1 MKKIFFLASVISLAC
16 ISCKTKKQALKT
28 NENSATISSNQTASP
43 ITYRLIVSFISKGAG
58 PDSEKIKSFL
68 AYANGHPKKPAY
80 QTIAWGR
87 EGEVDYCFTLS
98 ELTSKKDLVTFI
110 EDIKK
115 LGAGSDMLII
125 SENTECQHKSR

>member
-1 MKKIFFLASVISLAC
+1 MKKIFFLASLISLAC
-16 ISCKTKKQALKT
+16 VYCKSKKEVEKAIENRETVVSSVAATPIS
-28 NENSATISSNQTASP
+28 
-43 ITYRLIVSFISKGAG
+43 YRLIVSFISKGAG

-68 AYANGHPKKPAY
+68 AYTDGHPKKPTY

-98 ELTSKKDLVTFI
+98 ELTSKKDLVGFI

-115 LGAGSDMLII
+115 IGAGNDMLII
-125 SENTECQHKSR
+125 SENAECQHKSR

>member
-1 MKKIFFLASVISLAC
+1 MKKIFFLASVISLAF
-16 ISCKTKKQALKT
+16 ISCKTKKQTLKT

-68 AYANGHPKKPAY
+68 AYSDGHPKKPAY

-115 LGAGSDMLII
+115 IGAGSDMLIV
-125 SENTECQHKSR
+125 SENIECQHKGR

>member
-1 MKKIFFLASVISLAC
+1 MKKIFFLASLISLAC
-16 ISCKTKKQALKT
+16 ISCKSKKEVAKAI
-28 NENSATISSNQTASP
+28 ENRETAASSVAATPIS
-43 ITYRLIVSFISKGAG
+43 YRLIVSFISKGAG

-68 AYANGHPKKPAY
+68 AYIDGHPKKPAY

-98 ELTSKKDLVTFI
+98 ELTSKKDLVGFI

-115 LGAGSDMLII
+115 IGAGNDMLIV
-125 SENTECQHKSR
+125 SENAECQHKSR

>member
-16 ISCKTKKQALKT
+16 ISCKSKKEASKT
-28 NENSATISSNQTASP
+28 IENPANITSNVAATSIS
-43 ITYRLIVSFISKGAG
+43 YRLIVSFISKGAG
-58 PDSEKIKSFL
+58 PDSEKIKFFL
-68 AYANGHPKKPAY
+68 AYADGHPKKPAY

>member
-16 ISCKTKKQALKT
+16 TSCKSKKEVSKT
-28 NENSATISSNQTASP
+28 IENPANTASSVAATP
-43 ITYRLIVSFISKGAG
+43 TSYRLIVSFISKGAG

-68 AYANGHPKKPAY
+68 AYIDGHPKKPAY

-98 ELTSKKDLVTFI
+98 ELTSKKDLVGFI

-115 LGAGSDMLII
+115 IGAGNDMLIV
-125 SENTECQHKSR
+125 SENAECQHKSR